1 MRIYTLNVNGFR
13 GADKQPGDYVPAN
26 ELRENLQNFIA
37 AIDKIVEDEQSILI
51 VQEFPHMSGDCSSY
65 PFRWSVNPF
74 YNECV
79 EVIESI
85 YKLIQ
90 PAHLINSEQC
100 TVAICK
106 EGSPWDRSD
115 IERVHYDSRYS
126 YGNALLEL
134 HYDDIT
140 LLGVHVKPNIQM
152 WDMIFNAIKNHGKYT
167 FIAGDFNAYE
177 LRGGMKDKPK
187 QLRSLRYRSFVPNS
201 IITDIK
207 HNSSIDN
214 IYMDEDYHFG
224 EMLIPDIRP
233 LDVFQTD
240 HILCG
245 IEFVIEDDEV

>member
-65 PFRWSVNPF
+65 PFRWSVTPF

-115 IERVHYDSRYS
+115 IER
-126 YGNALLEL
+126 
-134 HYDDIT
+134 
-140 LLGVHVKPNIQM
+140 
-152 WDMIFNAIKNHGKYT
+152 IFNANKNHGKYT